1 MIPILYSKNE
11 KNFTSNG
18 LGRLSESI
26 SCKVTEKR
34 NSTYQVTMEYPV
46 QGKLAN
52 HIKIGNII
60 FCRTGYQKKCQPF
73 DIVEVEATGSTL
85 RITAEHVS
93 RRLKYAVFNRT
104 TLFLVDPKSTFESI
118 ETDMRGNIIGIDD
131 FHFSSDVTESDVKK
145 YLNDSNVVLYSPDC
159 SVGDSLMDFFEDK
172 VESYLVR

>member
-118 ETDMRGNIIGIDD
+118 ETDNAW
-131 FHFSSDVTESDVKK
+131 K
-145 YLNDSNVVLYSPDC
+145 YHRYRRFP
-159 SVGDSLMDFFEDK
+159 FFK
-172 VESYLVR
+172 